1 MRLLTR
7 MGAAGL
13 ALYLAG
19 PVAVGLR
26 GLGVPF
32 PLVIVLSVGAL
43 GAGATV
49 LVRRMP
55 QGSDSRALRP
65 ALVAAWIVLLVAAVF
80 QVTRLSVFM
89 HDVKRVSY
97 SVLPDDPWRLQ
108 HSCLTAYAEAAR
120 FVSGDTDNV
129 YDAELYENRRLGPLR
144 VDTFHYPPPFLL
156 LPAAVRVI
164 AVDYFS
170 IRRIWFALQSVLL
183 VSALLW
189 IALWIGGAEGRLAAA
204 ATVVVLAAPQ
214 TVFTLQIGNFQ
225 VTAICAAM
233 MATALIASGRIGVG
247 SSVLAFV
254 TAGKIFPGVLGVY
267 LSGAR
272 QWRAVL
278 TTAVCGLVF
287 TAVAGAAFGAN
298 DFSAFFGYELPR
310 IVSGEAFPQAERP
323 FTMVP
328 NQSVYGLV
336 TKVRSLGAT
345 GLDQAVTL
353 QIAAAYGYLVIAV
366 SLLLGLTRARFAE
379 PAPGR
384 DRLEHAQ
391 LWLALLNL
399 ASFRSPFVGAGYGS
413 VGTVWLL
420 SLLIVGARTRARRA
434 LWVALTVCLFTF
446 MRIVQ
451 GPLPGTVPTAA
462 AFAVS
467 AAFDVLLLLTN
478 FSVVGASFVRALR
491 ARKDSSRAIATV

>member
-1 MRLLTR
+1 
-7 MGAAGL
+7 
-13 ALYLAG
+13 
-19 PVAVGLR
+19 
-26 GLGVPF
+26 
-32 PLVIVLSVGAL
+32 
-43 GAGATV
+43 
-49 LVRRMP
+49 
-55 QGSDSRALRP
+55 
-65 ALVAAWIVLLVAAVF
+65 
-80 QVTRLSVFM
+80 
-89 HDVKRVSY
+89 
-97 SVLPDDPWRLQ
+97 
-108 HSCLTAYAEAAR
+108 
-120 FVSGDTDNV
+120 
-129 YDAELYENRRLGPLR
+129 
-144 VDTFHYPPPFLL
+144 
-156 LPAAVRVI
+156 
-164 AVDYFS
+164 
-170 IRRIWFALQSVLL
+170 VLL

-366 SLLLGLTRARFAE
+366 SLLLGLARARFAE

-451 GPLPGTVPTAA
+451 GPVPGTVPTAS